1 MCVILIVTILCPLDQ
16 IPFEVVLSQVNDI
29 EEDDQRFVQNRAVAF
44 SISLHDPSEYLD
56 TSDVTF
62 NWDFGDGSGT
72 VISRENTVTHTYT
85 LSGGFH
91 PKVVVQAAIPD
102 PSCATPANAPTIQS
116 PTTKPPAPPLE
127 EFTTGQSNPSEI

>member
-1 MCVILIVTILCPLDQ
+1 MTLTLFLAILPPDQ

-44 SISLHDPSEYLD
+44 GITLHDPSQYLG

-72 VISRENTVTHTYT
+72 VISRETSVTHTYT
-85 LSGGFH
+85 QSGGFR

-102 PSCATPANAPTIQS
+102 PSCATPANVPTVQS
-116 PTTKPPAPPLE
+116 PTTKPPAPPAK
-127 EFTTGQSNPSEI
+127 EFTTGQ